1 MEFNEKIDEFVKN
14 LLNIKPDAKILENAL
29 HGTTIV
35 AVKYKGGVVMAG
47 DMRMCMGQMEIS
59 SETFEKVFRVDGK
72 TLIAIAGTASIAL
85 QAIEFLKTEIEYYE
99 KIEESELSFEAKA
112 NLLSKILNKLAPL
125 GAQGIVFLPILAS
138 KDKIYAFD
146 GLGMSFERNCYAC
159 GSGESFVIAGMEKA
173 WKENLTKEEAVKIVV
188 DALDMAAAKNL
199 QTGLNK
205 AIYIVENEI
214 KKLTEAEIKQ
224 ARGGDKDGK

>member
-1 MEFNEKIDEFVKN
+1 
-14 LLNIKPDAKILENAL
+14 
-29 HGTTIV
+29 
-35 AVKYKGGVVMAG
+35 MAG

-59 SETFEKVFRVDGK
+59 SETFEKVFEIDGK

-112 NLLSKILNKLAPL
+112 NLLGQILSKLMPLA
-125 GAQGIVFLPILAS
+125 AQGIVFLPILAS

-159 GSGESFVIAGMEKA
+159 GSGQPFVIGNMEKD
-173 WKENLTKEEAVKIVV
+173 WKENLTKAEAVKMAVE
-188 DALDMAAAKNL
+188 ALDMANAKNPH
-199 QTGLNK
+199 TGPNK
-205 AIYIVENEI
+205 AVYVVEDEI
-214 KKLTEAEIKQ
+214 EKLTETEIKQ
-224 ARGGDKDGK
+224 IMGGEKHV